1 MIPLSSKMQSK
12 RNNLNFSLI
21 KSLFQTLQEDKKP
34 LLPTLKKTL
43 INRKIWQHLI
53 LKEVRKP
60 KS

>member
-1 MIPLSSKMQSK
+1 MQSK

-21 KSLFQTLQEDKKP
+21 KSLFQTLKEEKKP
-34 LLPTLKKTL
+34 PLPTLKKTL
-43 INRKIWQHLI
+43 INRKIWQHPN